1 MDKPVK
7 KKKDEYIM
15 QFEQQQMQQ
24 AQTQQ
29 KVTQETEVIEID

>member
-24 AQTQQ
+24 AQMQQ